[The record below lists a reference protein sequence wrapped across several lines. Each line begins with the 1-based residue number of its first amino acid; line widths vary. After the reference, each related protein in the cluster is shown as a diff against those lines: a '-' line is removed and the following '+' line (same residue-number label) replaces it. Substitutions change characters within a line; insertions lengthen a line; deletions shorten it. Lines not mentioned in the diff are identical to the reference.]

1 MKTNK
6 IIIGFAQSDEKYGFN
21 KSKKFK
27 EVALNLYNQGIR
39 FVDTAPVYNNSD
51 YYIKK
56 IKNLN
61 NFKIYSKLPPLTEN
75 LRKLRDDVNK
85 KINSILIS
93 NNINSLHGI
102 FLHDPLLPLQS
113 ERWKI
118 IYKCLLRFKK
128 KKIINNIGISVY
140 NRDEVNN
147 CLKIFKPDII
157 QFPLNI
163 FNQEFVQDNFL
174 QNLKKKKI
182 KLIARSIFL
191 QGLLCK
197 NSKKLNKF
205 QMLWLSKIK
214 KWENFCKTNN
224 KKPEEVCIKF
234 VDSFKSIDQIIFG
247 VDNIFQLEKN
257 LKFLNNKKR
266 LIKNDLTSFYEP
278 GDLINDP
285 RYWNNKE
292 INYNK
297 DWLTSKKYILNG
309 GMLLSKKPSQFLPG
323 LWPIFYKK
331 AKGCEIIDK
340 YNKRYLDF
348 CLMGVG
354 TNILGYSNKNINSK
368 LKKVIDDSN
377 VSTLNS
383 EYNIK
388 LSNKLLS
395 LHKWASK
402 SFFARTGAEANAIAL
417 RISRAHTKK
426 DEVAI
431 CGYHGWHD
439 WYLSSNIT
447 NKKNLDQILLPG
459 LSTIGIPK
467 KLQGI
472 SHPFKYNDIESL
484 TKIIKK
490 NKNIGTIFM
499 EVQRNEKPN
508 KNFLKKVRKIASEN
522 NIVLIFDEC
531 TSGFR
536 ETFGGLHKKYKV
548 YPDLAVF
555 GKSLGNGIP
564 ITAII
569 GKKNIMN
576 QALSSFISS
585 TFWSDSMGPAAG
597 LFSLNLMEKTK
608 SWIKIT
614 NIGKKIKKFWKKL
627 SLKYKLKIE
636 ISGLDSMPMF
646 KFKSQNH
653 NYYKTYIT
661 QEMIKKRIL
670 ATNVVY
676 CCVDHDKFLYKY
688 FNEFENVFSKLS
700 AIDKDGTISEYLT
713 SPVAQSGFGRLN

>member
-6 IIIGFAQSDEKYGFN
+6 IIIGFAQSDKNYGL
-21 KSKKFK
+21 SERKKFK
-27 EVALNLYNQGIR
+27 GVVQKLYRKGIR
-39 FVDTAPVYNNSD
+39 YIDTAPVYNNSE
-51 YYIKK
+51 YYVKK
-56 IKNLN
+56 IENIN
-61 NFKIYSKLPPLTEN
+61 QFKIYSKLPPLTN
-75 LRKLRDDVNK
+75 NIKYLAKDVTK
-85 KINSILIS
+85 KVNNILIS
-93 NNINSLHGI
+93 NNIKRLHGI

-118 IYKCLLRFKK
+118 IYGSLLKLKK
-128 KKIINNIGISVY
+128 KKIIKNIGLSAY
-140 NRDEVNN
+140 NVDEVKN
-147 CLKIFKPDII
+147 CLKIFNPDVI
-157 QFPLNI
+157 QFPLNV

-174 QNLKKKKI
+174 ESLKKKKI

-191 QGLLCK
+191 QGLLCN
-197 NSKKLNKF
+197 NSKNLNSF
-205 QMLWLSKIK
+205 HNLWLKKIR
-214 KWENFCKTNN
+214 KWEKFCKEIKTT
-224 KKPEEVCIKF
+224 PQEVCIQFIK
-234 VDSFKSIDQIIFG
+234 SFSIIDQIIFG
-247 VDNIFQLEKN
+247 VDDILQLENN
-257 LKFLNNKKR
+257 LKFLNNKSK
-266 LIKNDLTSFYEP
+266 LNKNDFKKFYEP

-285 RYWNNKE
+285 RFWKNKE
-292 INYNK
+292 INNNK
-297 DWLTSKKYILNG
+297 DWLNSKKYILNG

-323 LWPIFYKK
+323 LWPTFYKK
-331 AKGCEIIDK
+331 AKGCEITDK
-340 YNKRYLDF
+340 YNKKYLDF

-354 TNILGYSNKNINSK
+354 TNILGYSNKNFNSK
-368 LKKVIDDSN
+368 IKKVIDDSN

-383 EYNIK
+383 EYSIK
-388 LSNKLLS
+388 LSKKLIS
-395 LHKWASK
+395 LHDWASK

-417 RISRAHTKK
+417 RISRAYTQK

-439 WYLSSNIT
+439 WYLSSNII

-459 LSTIGIPK
+459 LSIIGIPK
-467 KLQGI
+467 KLKGI
-472 SHPFKYNDIESL
+472 SHPFKYNDIQSL
-484 TKIIKK
+484 IKIIKK

-499 EVQRNEKPN
+499 EVERNEKPN
-508 KNFLKKVRKIASEN
+508 KNFLAKVREIASKN

-569 GKKNIMN
+569 GKKEIMD
-576 QALSSFISS
+576 QSLKSFISS
-585 TFWSDSMGPAAG
+585 TFWSESLGPAAG
-597 LFSLNLMEKTK
+597 LFTLDIMEKKK
-608 SWIKIT
+608 SWLKIT
-614 NIGKKIKKFWKKL
+614 SIGKKIKKFWKKL

-646 KFKSQNH
+646 KFNSQNH

-661 QEMIKKRIL
+661 QEMMKKKIL

-676 CCVDHDKFLYKY
+676 CCIDHDKFLNKY
-688 FNEFENVFSKLS
+688 FHEFEHVFYNLSK
-700 AIDKDGTISEYLT
+700 IDKEGTISTYLT
-713 SPVAQSGFGRLN
+713 SPVSQAGFGRLN